1 MIKFLVFLIFFFN
14 VSKAVSFTPI
24 TTDARIKTIIYSP
37 TEIFKLKFHH
47 NFQSYIEFPTDEK
60 FKIISIGDNYSFDLK
75 QVENR
80 LFIRPKLSG
89 ALTNMTI
96 ITDKRTYHF
105 ELYSSKEDINKTDA
119 ELVYVAKFY
128 YPDAAYDFMQTVRLK
143 KPLDNYITDQATAEN
158 KTATNA
164 ESFNAEPY
172 SAVVI
177 PPSENHHKQHMISN
191 NENNANSYKLMRE
204 SADSHSFYNYAYSM
218 TGSATEIMPIKI
230 FDDGVNTYFEFRGN
244 ILPDIYVIDSAD
256 NVIPAQYEVVQNLV
270 LVKQISDK
278 FIVSDNFN
286 KICIFNDNSSARVNN
301 DSKMTIDDINLTD
314 SFSYMK

>member
-1 MIKFLVFLIFFFN
+1 MN
-14 VSKAVSFTPI
+14 VSKAISFEPI

-96 ITDKRTYHF
+96 ITNKHTYHF

-128 YPDAAYDFMQTVRLK
+128 YPDTAYDFMQTVRLK
-143 KPLDNYITDQATAEN
+143 KPLDNYITDQATVEN
-158 KTATNA
+158 KT
-164 ESFNAEPY
+164 EID
-172 SAVVI
+172 SAVPNVAQYNAI
-177 PPSENHHKQHMISN
+177 ITSPDTGEILSENYHKKPPISTN
-191 NENNANSYKLMRE
+191 QNSMDSYKLMNE
-204 SADSHSFYNYAYSM
+204 SRGGNSFYNYAYSM
-218 TGSATEIMPIKI
+218 TGSAAEIMPVKI
-230 FDDGVNTYFEFRGN
+230 FDDGVYTYFEFRDN
-244 ILPDIYVIDSAD
+244 ILPDIFIVDSFG
-256 NVIPAQYEVVQNLV
+256 NIIPAQYEVTQNLV
-270 LVKQISDK
+270 VVKQTSNK
-278 FIVSDNFN
+278 FLVSDNLN
-286 KICIFNDNSSARVNN
+286 KICIFNDNSSASLSS
-301 DSKMTIDDINLTD
+301 DSKMTINDINLTD